1 MNALLTVTNRSHVMS
16 ANTVAFD
23 QWIRNDFRDMNTELE
38 NVYFKHSQNLQ
49 IPAEGQPIRDA
60 LLADGRIHVSA
71 LLKEGSTDEGFESA
85 YDLLGSVGLYMAA
98 CRRHEI
104 TEPSREQTSPLTE
117 ASALALHISTLLG
130 VSPRFAS
137 SHLTTN
143 NRAIDGSYRSFTNL
157 DDERIFVD
165 YNALGVFAYMRT
177 ADALRRVLPLGVSHP
192 LAMHLFEDAGIAL
205 EQVAKWNDRLFDEL
219 DAERFFFSVR
229 PYYKPYRVGSK
240 VHRGANAGDFAGINV
255 IDVLLGVCSADN
267 PSYAQLLA
275 DKFLFMLPE
284 DQALLKDCM
293 RRTSFMNQ
301 FLALRAE
308 HAQDEW
314 YRRNL
319 EAFLKVVE
327 MHGRAAAQHHDRLV
341 QKYIEGPA
349 AHLPKE
355 SLEHLTASGPPLHV
369 LIQSLQNLRDL
380 RCAAERDDIPSRYRE
395 LAQLRSSLNQ
405 GCM

>member
-1 MNALLTVTNRSHVMS
+1 VVS
-16 ANTVAFD
+16 AKTVAFD
-23 QWIRNDFRDMNTELE
+23 QWLRQGFREMNTELE
-38 NVYFKHSQNLQ
+38 NIYFHQRHDLK
-49 IPAEGQPIRDA
+49 IPAEGQSIRDA
-60 LLADGRIHVSA
+60 LLAEGRVHVAA

-143 NRAIDGSYRSFTNL
+143 NRAIGGSYRSFTHL
-157 DDERIFVD
+157 EDERIFID
-165 YNALGVFAYMRT
+165 YNALGVFAYMRA

-192 LAMHLFEDAGIAL
+192 LAAHLFEDARLAL
-205 EQVAKWNDRLFDEL
+205 EQVGKWNDQLFDKL
-219 DAERFFFSVR
+219 DAERFFYCVR
-229 PYYKPYRVGSK
+229 PYYKPYRVGVK

-293 RRTSFMNQ
+293 RRTSFLNQ
-301 FLALRAE
+301 FLALETE
-308 HAQDEW
+308 HAQAEW

-319 EAFLKVVE
+319 ESFLQVVD

-341 QKYIEGPA
+341 QKYIETPA
-349 AHLPKE
+349 AHLPE
-355 SLEHLTASGPPLHV
+355 QSLQHLTASGPPLPV
-369 LIQSLQNLRDL
+369 LMQSLKNLKDL
-380 RCAAERDDIPSRYRE
+380 RLAAERDDIPSRHRE

-405 GCM
+405 G

>member
-1 MNALLTVTNRSHVMS
+1 MS
-16 ANTVAFD
+16 ANSVAFD
-23 QWIRNDFRDMNTELE
+23 HWIRNDFRDMNTELE
-38 NVYFKHSQNLQ
+38 NIYFKQRENLQ
-49 IPAEGQPIRDA
+49 IPSEGQSIRDT
-60 LLADGRIHVSA
+60 LLEEGRIHVA
-71 LLKEGSTDEGFESA
+71 GLLAEGSTDEGFEAA

-143 NRAIDGSYRSFTNL
+143 NRAIAGSYRSFTHL
-157 DDERIFVD
+157 EDERIFID
-165 YNALGVFAYMRT
+165 YNALGVLAYMRA

-192 LAMHLFEDAGIAL
+192 LAAHLFEEARAAL
-205 EQVAKWNDRLFDEL
+205 EQVAKWNDLLFDEL
-219 DAERFFFSVR
+219 DAERFFFCVR

-255 IDVLLGVCSADN
+255 VDVLLGVCSADN

-275 DKFLFMLPE
+275 DKFLFLLPE
-284 DQALLKDCM
+284 DQAVLKDCM

-301 FLALRAE
+301 FLALRPQ
-308 HAQDEW
+308 HQKDEW

-319 EAFLKVVE
+319 AAFLQAVD
-327 MHGRAAAQHHDRLV
+327 MHGRTAAQHHDRLV
-341 QKYIEGPA
+341 QKYIEAPA
-349 AHLPKE
+349 AHLPE
-355 SLEHLTASGPPLHV
+355 QSLQHLTASGPPLPV
-369 LIQSLQNLRDL
+369 LMQSLQNLRDL
-380 RCAAERDDIPSRYRE
+380 RVAAERDDIPSRHRD
-395 LAQLRSSLNQ
+395 LALLRASL
-405 GCM
+405 

>member
-1 MNALLTVTNRSHVMS
+1 MS
-16 ANTVAFD
+16 PNTVAFD
-23 QWIRNDFRDMNTELE
+23 QWIRNDFREMNTELE
-38 NVYFKHSQNLQ
+38 NIYFNQRQDLQ
-49 IPAEGQPIRDA
+49 IPAEGQSIRDA
-60 LLADGRIHVSA
+60 LLAEGRTHVSV

-104 TEPSREQTSPLTE
+104 TEPSREETSPLTE

-143 NRAIDGSYRSFTNL
+143 NRAISGSYRSFTHL
-157 DDERIFVD
+157 DDERIFIE
-165 YNALGVFAYMRT
+165 YNALGVLAYMRA

-192 LAMHLFEDAGIAL
+192 LAVYLFEDARIAL

-219 DAERFFFSVR
+219 NAERFFFCVR

-284 DQALLKDCM
+284 DQSLLKDCM
-293 RRTSFMNQ
+293 RRTSFINQ

-308 HAQDEW
+308 HEQDEW
-314 YRRNL
+314 YRHNL
-319 EAFLKVVE
+319 DSFLQVVDA
-327 MHGRAAAQHHDRLV
+327 HGRAAAQHHDRLV
-341 QKYIEGPA
+341 QKYIAAPA
-349 AHLPKE
+349 AHLPE
-355 SLEHLTASGPPLHV
+355 QSLQHLTASGPPLPV
-369 LIQSLQNLRDL
+369 LMQSLQNLKDL
-380 RCAAERDDIPSRYRE
+380 RIAAERDDIPSRYRE
-395 LAQLRSSLNQ
+395 LAQLRSSLDQ
-405 GCM
+405 RYM